1 MKIKI
6 LAKINETFHSFFP
19 SSGAPGALE
28 PDRGHQNVFFF
39 KSPKSLDHLFIF
51 SIKHCHHYC

>member
-39 KSPKSLDHLFIF
+39 
-51 SIKHCHHYC
+51 